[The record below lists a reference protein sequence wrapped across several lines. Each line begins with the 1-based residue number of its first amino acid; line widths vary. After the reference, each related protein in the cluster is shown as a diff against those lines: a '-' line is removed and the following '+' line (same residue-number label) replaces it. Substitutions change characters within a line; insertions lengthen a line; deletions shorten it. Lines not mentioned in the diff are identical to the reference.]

1 MAPVFGARS
10 EFSGPHRSVPI
21 LLSVVFIAMA
31 LFGRDRDGR
40 EKTFGAMPTSAQMDE
55 AAPREVVMGERE
67 RSTNQFA
74 GAGGMDAFLGKGTKI
89 TGKLVFEG
97 AGRIE
102 GQVDGEISAQDVLT
116 VGEGAMVNAK
126 IAGTTIIIE
135 GQVTGDVTARQRLEL
150 RASGRVNGNVTAPSL
165 VVHEGAILNGQCS
178 MGAES
183 KIAREKTEKPEAMTR
198 NLDHARDAAMQV
210 ASALQR

>member
-1 MAPVFGARS
+1 
-10 EFSGPHRSVPI
+10 
-21 LLSVVFIAMA
+21 MA
-31 LFGRDRDGR
+31 LFGRDREGR
-40 EKTFGAMPTSAQMDE
+40 DKTYGATPASAQMDE
-55 AAPREVVMGERE
+55 ATPREVVMGGE

-74 GAGGMDAFLGKGTKI
+74 GAAGMDAFLGKGTKI

-102 GQVDGEISAQDVLT
+102 GQVDGEIAAQDVLT
-116 VGEGAMVNAK
+116 IGEGAMVNAK

-150 RASGRVNGNVTAPSL
+150 RASGRVNGNITAPSL

-178 MGAES
+178 MGAET
-183 KIAREKTEKPEAMTR
+183 KTAPREKPEPVTR

>member
-1 MAPVFGARS
+1 
-10 EFSGPHRSVPI
+10 
-21 LLSVVFIAMA
+21 MA

-40 EKTFGAMPTSAQMDE
+40 DKTYGAMPASAKMDE
-55 AAPREVVMGERE
+55 AAPREVVMMGERD
-67 RSTNQFA
+67 RGTNQVA
-74 GAGGMDAFLGKGTKI
+74 GAAGMDAFLGKGTKI

-97 AGRIE
+97 PGRIE
-102 GQVDGEISAQDVLT
+102 GQVDGEIAAQDVLT

-178 MGAES
+178 MGAAET
-183 KIAREKTEKPEAMTR
+183 KVTREKPDAATR
-198 NLDHARDAAMQV
+198 NLDVARDAAMQV
-210 ASALQR
+210 ASSLQR